1 MSATYRISKSQSAQ
15 YAVVKN
21 GESSSILSASE
32 LRQLCQ
38 TMGEPYA
45 RLMSE
50 LENNG
55 VVELTVAYGNV
66 QRPAVDSSGTAR

>member
-1 MSATYRISKSQSAQ
+1 MSATYRISKSQSAK

-38 TMGEPYA
+38 AMGESYA
-45 RLMSE
+45 HLMAG
-50 LENNG
+50 LENSC
-55 VVELTVAYGNV
+55 VVELTVAYGKV
-66 QRPAVDSSGTAR
+66 QRPAVDASGIDR